1 MKKFRNKYRIPSARA
16 SWWDYGN
23 DAAYFITICTKG
35 MECYFG
41 DIVDAK
47 MQLSHVGVLADV
59 LWYEI
64 KNHAKNITLDVF
76 QVMPNHIHGVLAL
89 NGNKRETDNGTH
101 AIDPTRN
108 VETMRNVE
116 TTHALSL
123 PHDEQTTH
131 ALSLPK
137 TPGQKRYQHQ
147 GSNTI
152 SSIIGSYK
160 SAVTKHAHRL
170 GYEFEWQERF
180 YDIIIRDEESY
191 IRIVNYI
198 KNNPAKWEE
207 DKFNPTKNKT
217 QND

>member
-59 LWYEI
+59 FWYEI
-64 KNHAKNITLDVF
+64 KNHAKNVTLDVF
-76 QVMPNHIHGVLAL
+76 QVMPNHIHGILAL
-89 NGNKRETDNGTH
+89 NGNKRET
-101 AIDPTRN
+101 
-108 VETMRNVE
+108 VE

-123 PHDEQTTH
+123 PE
-131 ALSLPK
+131 

-170 GYEFEWQERF
+170 GSEFEWQERF

-191 IRIVNYI
+191 IRIANYI

-217 QND
+217 END

>member
-1 MKKFRNKYRIPSARA
+1 
-16 SWWDYGN
+16 
-23 DAAYFITICTKG
+23 
-35 MECYFG
+35 
-41 DIVDAK
+41 
-47 MQLSHVGVLADV
+47 VLADV
-59 LWYEI
+59 FWYEI
-64 KNHAKNITLDVF
+64 KNHAKNVTLDVF
-76 QVMPNHIHGVLAL
+76 QVMPNHIHGILAL
-89 NGNKRETDNGTH
+89 NGNKRETDK
-101 AIDPTRN
+101 IDPAHD
-108 VETMRNVE
+108 VE

-131 ALSLPK
+131 IFTDDEQTTHVFLHDEQTTHALSLPE

-191 IRIVNYI
+191 IRIANYI

-207 DKFNPTKNKT
+207 DKFNPAKNKT
-217 QND
+217 GDD

>member
-41 DIVDAK
+41 DIVDAN

-76 QVMPNHIHGVLAL
+76 QVMPNHIHGILAL
-89 NGNKRETDNGTH
+89 NGNKRETDNGTTH
-101 AIDPTRN
+101 
-108 VETMRNVE
+108 NVE

-123 PHDEQTTH
+123 PEI
-131 ALSLPK
+131 
-137 TPGQKRYQHQ
+137 PGQKRYQHQ

-170 GYEFEWQERF
+170 GYEFDWQERF

-191 IRIVNYI
+191 IRIANYI

-207 DKFNPTKNKT
+207 DKFNPAKNKT
-217 QND
+217 END